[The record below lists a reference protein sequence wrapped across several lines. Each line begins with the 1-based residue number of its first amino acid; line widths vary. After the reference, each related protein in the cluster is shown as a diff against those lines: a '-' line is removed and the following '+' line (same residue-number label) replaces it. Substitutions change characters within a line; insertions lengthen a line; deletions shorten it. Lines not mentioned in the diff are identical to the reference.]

1 MSIYNKKK
9 ASTLF
14 FLLLTIIYCTG
25 HRLDARHQK
34 SDEIDLMVDFAY
46 PVSAI
51 QSARQDL
58 NQALYFSQQND
69 LESVE
74 NLLQEGLSKL
84 ASRQSIEQEDREY
97 IQAII
102 NQIDALINSLEKQDK
117 SIAILDLCQQFQDR
131 L

>member
-74 NLLQEGLSKL
+74 SLLQEGLSKL